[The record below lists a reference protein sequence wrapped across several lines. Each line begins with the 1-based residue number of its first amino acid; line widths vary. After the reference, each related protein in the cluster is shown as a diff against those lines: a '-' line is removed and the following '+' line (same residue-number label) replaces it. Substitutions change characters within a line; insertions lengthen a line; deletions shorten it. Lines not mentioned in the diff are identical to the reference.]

1 MIFYHKLQIFKAI
14 TSKIINRE
22 GHYILVTNILI
33 LLLLQRTSISR
44 KLIVKTFCRSLFIIF
59 NFLL

>member
-1 MIFYHKLQIFKAI
+1 MLFYHKLQIFKAI

-33 LLLLQRTSISR
+33 LLYCYREQVYLE
-44 KLIVKTFCRSLFIIF
+44 
-59 NFLL
+59 N